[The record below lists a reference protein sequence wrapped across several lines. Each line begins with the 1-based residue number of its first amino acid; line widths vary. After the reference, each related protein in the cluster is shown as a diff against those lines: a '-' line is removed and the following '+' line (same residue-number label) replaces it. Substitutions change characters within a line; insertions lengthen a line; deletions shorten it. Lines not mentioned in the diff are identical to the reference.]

1 MSRKLGDLLR
11 HLLVYGVGDV
21 ATQIVSFLLLPLYVR
36 YLSPADYGVLALLLT
51 TEVVW
56 KILFRWG
63 LDGAFMRLYYECPE
77 PEERRRLASTHAV
90 FLTGVNGLLLLAAL
104 ALVPMAG
111 PHLFGTSQYNLV
123 LALVLANTFLTGFHY
138 LPFHV
143 MRIRGESTRFVVYG
157 SIRSAATLVL
167 RLVFIIGLQQGVAG
181 VVLADVI
188 VTVALTLALLPRFAE
203 MLAPLFS
210 RVLLR
215 ASLAY
220 GLPRIPHGIA
230 HQVIAVFDRYWL
242 GQHVSL
248 HELGLYSTGASLGLG
263 LKLFLNAFETAWAP
277 FYFAVMHEADAHA
290 TYRRVTTYGIAVLVL
305 LAAGLSAVAR
315 DLVELITPS
324 PFHPAA
330 AVIPWIALG
339 VCLQGVYLLT
349 SIGLNITRHTE
360 WYPAATGMAAAASV
374 AGNVLL
380 VPRYGIIGAAVSNT
394 CAYAVLAVSAWRFSQ
409 RFYPMHYETRRLVL
423 LVVAGVGAWGVAVT
437 LVPEAWPPLAGLL
450 TRGVLVLVLYGAAL
464 AAGRFFVAGEIA
476 MLRRLALRVR
486 RPVVVEPAT
495 ETEELAGELVAA
507 PTTDDAEVVEERR
520 PEEQPR

>member
-1 MSRKLGDLLR
+1 MSRKLGELLR

-21 ATQIVSFLLLPLYVR
+21 ATQIVGFLLLPLYVQ

-63 LDGAFMRLYYECPE
+63 LDGAFMRLYYECTR
-77 PEERRRLASTHAV
+77 PEERRRLASTHAL
-90 FLTGVNGLLLLAAL
+90 FLAGVNGLLLLGAL
-104 ALVPMAG
+104 ALVPTAG
-111 PHLFGTSQYNLV
+111 PHLFGTDQYNLL
-123 LALVLANTFLTGFHY
+123 LALVLGNTFLTGFHY

-143 MRIRGESTRFVVYG
+143 MRIRGESARFVIYG
-157 SIRSAATLVL
+157 STRSAATLVL
-167 RLVFIIGLQQGVAG
+167 RLVFIIGMGLGVTG

-188 VTVALTLALLPRFAE
+188 VTVAFTLALLPRFAE
-203 MLAPLFS
+203 LLAPLFS
-210 RVLLR
+210 LAQLR
-215 ASLAY
+215 TSLGY

-242 GQHVSL
+242 GQHVTL

-277 FYFAVMHEADAHA
+277 FYFAVMHEPEARA
-290 TYRRVTTYGIAVLVL
+290 TYRRVTTYGVAVLVL

-315 DLVELITPS
+315 DLVELLTPS

-330 AVIPWIALG
+330 DVIPWIALG

-360 WYPAATGMAAAASV
+360 WYPAATGMAAAVSV

-380 VPRYGIIGAAVSNT
+380 VPRYGIVGAAVSNT

-409 RFYPMHYETRRLVL
+409 RFYPMRYETRRLVL
-423 LVVAGVGAWGVAVT
+423 LVVAGIAAWGTAEA
-437 LVPEAWPPLAGLL
+437 LVPQGYPPLAALL
-450 TRGVLVLVLYGAAL
+450 IRGVLVLAVYGAAL
-464 AAGRFFVAGEIA
+464 TAGRFFVPGEIA
-476 MLRRLALRVR
+476 MLRRLALRIR
-486 RPVVVEPAT
+486 RPVVMEPT
-495 ETEELAGELVAA
+495 SETEELAGELVGA
-507 PTTDDAEVVEERR
+507 PTTDDAELVDKPC